1 MCLIPANGWEHGGG
15 WEQTWACNLVQSD
28 SQQTH
33 PLAALKVQ
41 VTNREVELK
50 GVRESLC
57 SWALASV
64 SWAGIWR
71 RGHPWVGREGRACQ
85 WRARK
90 RWGGWVGEE
99 RSAWGGGR
107 EAHMLMDTRPGW
119 SWSVTEFCREWR
131 APGSSWG
138 VLGVGT
144 IRSHLPC
151 EAAPGQRCAECAG
164 EGPELTLAGSLGWWI
179 GVWLLTCGC
188 VCVLKMNITVSSVGF
203 KTGTKE
209 DSTELWHLIA
219 VDTREHVPKRICVNL
234 NF

>member
-15 WEQTWACNLVQSD
+15 SEQTWACNLVESD
-28 SQQTH
+28 SQQTL

-64 SWAGIWR
+64 SWAGIGR

-85 WRARK
+85 WGARM
-90 RWGGWVGEE
+90 RWGGCVGEE
-99 RSAWGGGR
+99 RSAWGGDR

-119 SWSVTEFCREWR
+119 SWSVTGFCCEWR

-138 VLGVGT
+138 AWGRYGHTCPVKQPVASGVQSVLVT
-144 IRSHLPC
+144 
-151 EAAPGQRCAECAG
+151 GQSWRWQARWAG
-164 EGPELTLAGSLGWWI
+164 EM
-179 GVWLLTCGC
+179 VCGC
-188 VCVLKMNITVSSVGF
+188 WLVDVCV
-203 KTGTKE
+203 
-209 DSTELWHLIA
+209 
-219 VDTREHVPKRICVNL
+219 C
-234 NF
+234 